1 MNNKVPASDCR
12 TGTSVGKS
20 RNLGTYPVVEVRGF
34 EPLASS
40 MRPKRSSQL
49 SYTPRKGTLTLAGVR
64 LTQEAGKAGVSLR
77 LVEEL
82 ELHGRRLKSAG
93 CSEARTQ
100 ALGHFVGLSAAPF
113 RRTDLPD

>member
-20 RNLGTYPVVEVRGF
+20 RILGTYPVVEVRGF

-49 SYTPRKGTLTLAGVR
+49 SYTPEGIVTIPQGRGLA
-64 LTQEAGKAGVSLR
+64 
-77 LVEEL
+77 
-82 ELHGRRLKSAG
+82 
-93 CSEARTQ
+93 
-100 ALGHFVGLSAAPF
+100 P
-113 RRTDLPD
+113 TDPQSRSS